1 MVEVLGNG
9 RMADGQKYL
18 MISESEWEE
27 FEAFRVL
34 FDFAREQDPDGFRE
48 NLREVAKELADD
60 FPEEY
65 KYLVK
70 RNPWAVRYLKWFNG
84 HRGRPEALNASQR
97 DFIVRNHGMT
107 GKALY
112 NHLRADM
119 GYKGALKTVQNELS
133 KIRKLSQ
140 ETKL

>member
-1 MVEVLGNG
+1 MVEILANG
-9 RMADGQKYL
+9 RMADGRKYL

-34 FDFAREQDPDGFRE
+34 FDFAKEQDPDGFRE
-48 NLREVAKELADD
+48 NLREVAKELAED

-65 KYLVK
+65 KYLIK
-70 RNPWAVRYLKWFNG
+70 RNPWAARYLKWFNG
-84 HRGRPEALNASQR
+84 HRGRPEALTAHQR
-97 DFIVRNHGMT
+97 DFIARNDKMT

-112 NHLRADM
+112 ERLKADM
-119 GYKGALKTVQNELS
+119 GYTGALKTVQNELS

>member
-1 MVEVLGNG
+1 MVEILGNG

-48 NLREVAKELADD
+48 NLREVAKELAED

-84 HRGRPEALNASQR
+84 HRGRPEALTAHQR
-97 DFIVRNHGMT
+97 DFIARNDNMT

-112 NHLRADM
+112 NHLRTYM

-133 KIRKLSQ
+133 KVRKLSQ
-140 ETKL
+140 ETEL